1 MTATDRAS
9 RRPSR
14 EAGPVSARPG
24 DLLSPLNAGRTLSVE
39 LIDRLSRDILD
50 GTLQPGARLPTE
62 QQLGAALGVSRTVV
76 REALAALKRDGL
88 VVPRQGAGVFVAD
101 HDQRRPFR
109 IDPDALSSV
118 NKVLDLMELRT
129 GLESEAAGLAA
140 LRRTE
145 EDLRALDRALL
156 AIDAAQQAG
165 LDAAPADFDFHR
177 AIMLAT
183 HNTYFAEFLRFLS
196 QFIVPRHS
204 VRAMAVPPGRP
215 RGQPASGAGR
225 TPPDPGRHRGAG
237 RGGGP
242 RGGAT
247 ASAEQ
252 PGALR
257 QAARQAAP
265 PRELIGGEAAA
276 TRDPGPGRGVR
287 TSAACGHG
295 RSGG

>member
-14 EAGPVSARPG
+14 DARPVSGRPG
-24 DLLSPLNAGRTLSVE
+24 DLLSPLSTGRTLSAE
-39 LIDRLSRDILD
+39 LIERLSRDILD

-109 IDPDALSSV
+109 IDPDALSSL

-140 LRRTE
+140 LRRTG

-165 LDAAPADFDFHR
+165 LDAAQADFDFHR
-177 AIMLAT
+177 TIMLAT
-183 HNTYFAEFLRFLS
+183 HNAYFAEFLRYLS
-196 QFIVPRHS
+196 QFIMPRHS
-204 VRAMAVPPGRP
+204 IRAMAVPP
-215 RGQPASGAGR
+215 AGR
-225 TPPDPGRHRGAG
+225 ATYLRRVQVEHRLIRDAIVA
-237 RGGGP
+237 RD
-242 RGGAT
+242 A
-247 ASAEQ
+247 A
-252 PGALR
+252 
-257 QAARQAAP
+257 AAR
-265 PRELIGGEAAA
+265 EAAQQHLRNSRERYGKL
-276 TRDPGPGRGVR
+276 RDKLRRIRV
-287 TSAACGHG
+287 
-295 RSGG
+295 